1 LESIAEGYKGLGATK
16 QVESQIWA
24 RHLAFRYSYLRRPR
38 SLEYISSETDSA
50 DNMRFCR
57 PSSNEPAIWLCS
69 RAHWPTNAFCQC
81 GDKFGFCRSRRLFG
95 NVCEE
100 ECSGVPAPAH
110 LQIGRPNLFLIRSR
124 SLRRSIAVGDAP
136 GDRIPTHVR
145 ASSGTMLPIGRG
157 LSCGRSPGVPMVRW
171 IAFDD
176 DTAEAVVSRL
186 RRGAA
191 EIQHSVPVDAA
202 LRTDGSAVL
211 VLPSPNPGKLLVA
224 RFSTRKSTVLRP
236 PSPSVARP
244 AAFAPPP
251 IRKSVESVK
260 KPWWRKIVA

>member
-1 LESIAEGYKGLGATK
+1 M
-16 QVESQIWA
+16 
-24 RHLAFRYSYLRRPR
+24 LRIDR
-38 SLEYISSETDSA
+38 
-50 DNMRFCR
+50 
-57 PSSNEPAIWLCS
+57 
-69 RAHWPTNAFCQC
+69 
-81 GDKFGFCRSRRLFG
+81 GFF
-95 NVCEE
+95 
-100 ECSGVPAPAH
+100 
-110 LQIGRPNLFLIRSR
+110 
-124 SLRRSIAVGDAP
+124 
-136 GDRIPTHVR
+136 
-145 ASSGTMLPIGRG
+145 
-157 LSCGRSPGVPMVRW
+157 CGRSLGVPMVRW

-236 PSPSVARP
+236 PPPPVAHP
-244 AAFAPPP
+244 TAIAPPVM
-251 IRKSVESVK
+251 KKGVESVK